1 VPARSSLCHSVAMP
15 MTATGRASHPPG
27 LYVLFFTEM
36 WERYSFYSMSAILAL
51 YMDEVLGFST
61 ATSGRVYGLYTAGV
75 YFLPLFGG
83 LVADRLLGFSRA
95 VIAGGVLMMLG
106 HLVLGVERLPFFYAG
121 LALLA
126 CGSGLLK
133 PNVSTMVGNLYHD
146 HPELRD
152 RAFSIFYMGINIGGF
167 TAPLTVSWLRAH
179 YGWSVAFMSAAGA
192 MAISLAI
199 FTTFKRHVAAA
210 SKRVEAGS
218 PEATTLGP
226 GETRERVVT
235 LLIIFVISA
244 VFWLAWFQEFYT
256 FSFWARDHTATTV
269 PPERFSSIEAASVI
283 LLSPVAVWAWSTL
296 NGRGRE
302 PSTPVKM
309 LMGVG
314 VVAFAFAMLS
324 YAGVTG
330 GNIGRVSV
338 GWLISA
344 NILLAVGE
352 ICLSPMGMSLVTR
365 LAPSR
370 LRGAMMGGWFASL
383 STGGYLAGYIG
394 GHWDSTTP
402 SRLFGTIAVLLVAAA
417 IPLSF
422 MVPRIKRT
430 IARAGL

>member
-1 VPARSSLCHSVAMP
+1 

-51 YMDEVLGFST
+51 YMDEALGFST

-83 LVADRLLGFSRA
+83 LIADRLLGFSRA
-95 VIAGGVLMMLG
+95 VIIGGVLMMLG
-106 HLVLGVERLPFFYAG
+106 HLVLGVERLPFFYSG

-133 PNVSTMVGNLYHD
+133 PNVSAMVGNLYRD
-146 HPELRD
+146 RPELRD

-167 TAPLTVSWLRAH
+167 TAPLTVSWLRAN
-179 YGWSVAFMSAAGA
+179 YGWSVAFMSAAAA
-192 MAISLAI
+192 MAISLAV
-199 FTTFKRHVAAA
+199 FTTFNRHVAAA
-210 SKRVEAGS
+210 AMRVDAAS
-218 PEATTLGP
+218 PEAATLGP
-226 GETRERVVT
+226 GETRERVIT
-235 LLIIFVISA
+235 LLIIFSISA

-269 PPERFSSIEAASVI
+269 PPERFSSIEAAAVI
-283 LLSPVAVWAWSTL
+283 LLSPVAVWAWTSL
-296 NGRGRE
+296 SARGRE

-314 VVAFAFAMLS
+314 VLAFAFAMLS

-330 GNIGRVSV
+330 GDTGRASV
-338 GWLISA
+338 NWLISA

-394 GHWDSTTP
+394 GYWDTTTP
-402 SRLFGTIAVLLVAAA
+402 SRLFGTIAALLVAAA

-422 MVPRIKRT
+422 LVPRIKRT
-430 IARAGL
+430 VARAGL